1 MVPDSLSYSEMW
13 SDQFKYPS
21 EWTSS
26 LDATKKNIE
35 NIKAYIHMQ
44 MSKNSDLTWTMNEEL
59 RNVERFYSGD
69 KLITYLKE
77 NT

>member
-1 MVPDSLSYSEMW
+1 
-13 SDQFKYPS
+13 
-21 EWTSS
+21 

-59 RNVERFYSGD
+59 RNVEKFYSGD